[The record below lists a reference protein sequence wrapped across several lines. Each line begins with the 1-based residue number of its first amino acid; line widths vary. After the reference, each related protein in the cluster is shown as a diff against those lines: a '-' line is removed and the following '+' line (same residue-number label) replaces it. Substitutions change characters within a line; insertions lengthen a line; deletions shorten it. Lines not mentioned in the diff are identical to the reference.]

1 LSRRKRN
8 CAIGALNGNDMKL
21 DPILTKA
28 NRLVR
33 SGKYEAAIRTLEPEI
48 NRYHGSFHYYY
59 LLGSSCLRIG
69 DFGGALTYFRLA
81 HETKRQEPLAILG
94 LAALFFRRGE
104 TERAVDYYLDV
115 LELNEKNRTA
125 LKAMKV
131 LRRQAGTDNFLSWIE
146 AGKLPSLY
154 PPIPFPG
161 FSIKEKLGALGILL
175 AVCILT
181 FSCMVR
187 FKIISNPFYPR
198 GNRIG
203 VTGGVAAL
211 ALTRED
217 RMAPVQTG
225 GSYRYILTRVQ
236 ALDIYEKAL
245 SQFTAY
251 RDEAA
256 RINLNRILE
265 SNAAEGLKNRA
276 RVIISY
282 MEIPG
287 FDTFKRGD
295 NILYNDVVKDPL
307 LYNGVYVIWRGI
319 ATNAVTSDRG
329 TSFDFLVGYDTRT
342 TLEGIVPVVFSNAV
356 PLNTELP
363 LELLGRIIPDN
374 SEGSNPIRLEGI
386 AIHQSGNL

>member
-1 LSRRKRN
+1 
-8 CAIGALNGNDMKL
+8 MKL

-59 LLGSSCLRIG
+59 LLGSSCLRTG

-81 HETKRQEPLAILG
+81 HEAKRQEPLAILG

-115 LELNEKNRTA
+115 LELNEKNRIA
-125 LKAMKV
+125 RKAMKV
-131 LRRQAGTDNFLSWIE
+131 LRKQAGTDNFLSWIE

-161 FSIKEKLGALGILL
+161 FSAKEKLMALGVLL
-175 AVCILT
+175 AVCLIT
-181 FSCMVR
+181 FGCLIRLKV
-187 FKIISNPFYPR
+187 IPNPFYPR
-198 GNRIG
+198 GSRVN
-203 VTGGVAAL
+203 VVGGIAAL
-211 ALTRED
+211 SLSRED

-236 ALDIYEKAL
+236 ALDTYEKAL

-256 RINLNRILE
+256 RVNFNRILE

-276 RVIISY
+276 RIIISY
-282 MEIPG
+282 MEVPG
-287 FDTFKRGD
+287 FDTFRRGD
-295 NILYNDVVKDPL
+295 NVLYNDVIKDPP
-307 LYNGVYVIWRGI
+307 LYNGVHVIWKGM
-319 ATNAVTSDRG
+319 ATNVVTSDTG
-329 TSFDFLVGYDTRT
+329 TSFDFLAGYDTRK
-342 TLEGIVPVVFSNAV
+342 TLEGIIPVMFPNAV
-356 PLNTELP
+356 PLNPEQP
-363 LELLGRIIPDN
+363 LELLGRIVPDD
-374 SEGSNPIRLEGI
+374 SESRIHLEGV
-386 AIHQSGNL
+386 AIHQSNNL

>member
-1 LSRRKRN
+1 
-8 CAIGALNGNDMKL
+8 MKL

-125 LKAMKV
+125 IKAMKV

-161 FSIKEKLGALGILL
+161 FSVKEKLMAAAVLL
-175 AVCILT
+175 VVCIFT
-181 FSCMVR
+181 FSCLIR
-187 FKIISNPFYPR
+187 FKVVSNPFYPR
-198 GNRIG
+198 GSRLE
-203 VTGGVAAL
+203 VTGNVTAL
-211 ALTRED
+211 SLSRED

-236 ALDIYEKAL
+236 ALDTYEKAL

-256 RINLNRILE
+256 RVNLNRIIE

-282 MEIPG
+282 MEVPG
-287 FDTFKRGD
+287 FDTFRRGD
-295 NILYNDVVKDPL
+295 NVPYSDVIKDPL
-307 LYNGVYVIWRGI
+307 LYNGVHVIWKGM
-319 ATNAVTSDRG
+319 ATNVVTSDTG
-329 TSFDFLVGYDTRT
+329 TSFDFLAGYDTRKI
-342 TLEGIVPVVFSNAV
+342 LEGIVPVVFPNAI
-356 PLNTELP
+356 PLNPEQP
-363 LELLGRIIPDN
+363 LELLGRIVPDD
-374 SEGSNPIRLEGI
+374 SESRIRLEGV

>member
-1 LSRRKRN
+1 LSKRKRN
-8 CAIGALNGNDMKL
+8 CVTDALNGNDMKL

-94 LAALFFRRGE
+94 LAALFFRKGE

-115 LELNEKNRTA
+115 LELNEKNRIA
-125 LKAMKV
+125 RKAMKV
-131 LRRQAGTDNFLSWIE
+131 LRMQAGTDNFLSWIE
-146 AGKLPSLY
+146 AGKFPSLY

-161 FSIKEKLGALGILL
+161 FSTKEKLGALAVLL

-181 FSCMVR
+181 LGCLIR
-187 FKIISNPFYPR
+187 FKVIASPFYPR
-198 GNRIG
+198 GSRLIS
-203 VTGGVAAL
+203 TGGVTAFSL
-211 ALTRED
+211 SRED

-236 ALDIYEKAL
+236 ALDTYEKAL

-276 RVIISY
+276 RIIISY
-282 MEIPG
+282 MEVPG
-287 FDTFKRGD
+287 FDTFRRSD
-295 NILYNDVVKDPL
+295 NVLYSDVKKDPL
-307 LYNGVYVIWRGI
+307 LYNGVHVIWKGR
-319 ATNAVTSDRG
+319 AANVVTSDTG
-329 TSFDFLVGYDTRT
+329 TSFDFLAGYDTRREV
-342 TLEGIVPVVFSNAV
+342 LEGVVTVVFPNAI
-356 PLNTELP
+356 PLNPEQP
-363 LELLGRIIPDN
+363 LEILGRIIPDD
-374 SEGSNPIRLEGI
+374 SESRIHMEGI
-386 AIHQSGNL
+386 AIHQSNNL

>member
-1 LSRRKRN
+1 MSKGKRN
-8 CAIGALNGNDMKL
+8 CVTGALNGNDMKL

-33 SGKYEAAIRTLEPEI
+33 SGKYEMAIRTLEPEV

-94 LAALFFRRGE
+94 LAALFFRKGE

-115 LELNEKNRTA
+115 LELDEKNRIA
-125 LKAMKV
+125 IKAMKV

-146 AGKLPSLY
+146 EGKLPSLY

-161 FSIKEKLGALGILL
+161 FSAKEKLGALGILL
-175 AVCILT
+175 AICIIT
-181 FSCMVR
+181 FSCLVR
-187 FKIISNPFYPR
+187 FKVIPNPFHLR
-198 GNRIG
+198 GGRAG
-203 VTGGVAAL
+203 VTGGVTAL
-211 ALTRED
+211 SLTRED

-236 ALDIYEKAL
+236 SVDIYEKAL
-245 SQFTAY
+245 SQFTSY

-256 RINLNRILE
+256 RVNLNRILE

-287 FDTFKRGD
+287 FDTFRRGD
-295 NILYNDVVKDPL
+295 NVPYGDVIKDPP
-307 LYNGVYVIWRGI
+307 LYNGVHVIWRGK
-319 ATNAVTSDRG
+319 ATNVVTSDKG
-329 TSFDFLVGYDTRT
+329 TSFDFLAGYDTGNI
-342 TLEGIVPVVFSNAV
+342 LEGIVPVVFSNAI
-356 PLNTELP
+356 PLNPEQP
-363 LELLGRIIPDN
+363 LEVLGRVIPDG
-374 SEGSNPIRLEGI
+374 SEGLIHLEGV
-386 AIHQSGNL
+386 AIHQSNNL